1 MSDQRVAQFGSARAS
16 GARGRRFESFHA
28 DLSGTAGPT
37 NAQVA
42 ERQLRQPVE
51 LLAHGLRGFES
62 LPAHCGENQNAP
74 EVLQWR
80 NPRLQTER
88 WQVRSLHGVLDRR
101 LTTRPSGEAGSC
113 NLPGSWFDS
122 SRRLCDRSSIGRA
135 PGCDP
140 GRCGFE
146 SHRSPWRNWRPLKRT
161 LHHFDHRF
169 HDAGFRFQ
177 IRIKLPRQP
186 RQVGAMGDP
195 GRGVDLPSFDQLD
208 DPREIAR

>member
-1 MSDQRVAQFGSARAS
+1 MACGGSSPSLRIAVKIKTRRKFFS
-16 GARGRRFESFHA
+16 GGILGSKPRGGRF
-28 DLSGTAGPT
+28 DPCTACF
-37 NAQVA
+37 
-42 ERQLRQPVE
+42 L
-51 LLAHGLRGFES
+51 
-62 LPAHCGENQNAP
+62 
-74 EVLQWR
+74 WR
-80 NPRLQTER
+80 WRTER
-88 WQVRSLHGVLDRR
+88 PAPPKQI

-195 GRGVDLPSFDQLD
+195 GRGVDLPCFDQLD